1 MNKISRELKSNISVV
16 GIERI
21 KETKTFKKLPKLHK
35 LFVEKKG
42 GVKKIHDGFN
52 ISNNISFE
60 AWERQSSERY
70 YIKDIV
76 KELVGA

>member
-16 GIERI
+16 TIEKI
-21 KETKTFKKLPKLHK
+21 KQTKAYKELPKLKK
-35 LFVEKKG
+35 LFVEKKD
-42 GVKKIHDGFN
+42 GVRKIHDGFN

-60 AWERQSSERY
+60 AWERQSAERY